1 MSNIRYEI
9 TAYENDEPVAGFD
22 ISPNQMDLLAAA
34 LCEYQDCVYDENSPY
49 YSEQDA
55 SDFSQLQGDLNCL

>member
-1 MSNIRYEI
+1 MIRYEI

-22 ISPNQMDLLAAA
+22 ISPNQMDMLAAA
-34 LCEYQDCVYDENSPY
+34 LCDYQDCVYDENSPY

-55 SDFSQLQGDLNCL
+55 SDFSELQGNLNCL